1 MGICEVLIPLTNSPS
16 IEVQGNSAAAIGNLS
31 SKGKAI
37 LPCPLTYKYS
47 LIPSEGRSPND
58 DYGPFNDVWDHPEGG
73 LHKYLHR
80 FLSSTDATFQ
90 HIAVWTIV
98 QLLESG
104 DQELLHN
111 IRSSTLLAPHI
122 AQLATASHSSTPS
135 GSTLGSRSAGRSRS
149 NSFSEDGG
157 GDGGDGG
164 AAEIAALARRILEIT
179 EDDIPDGA
187 GLPASEK
194 SARSE
199 IESGS
204 VRPGDDVL
212 RKSVRDALR
221 GQTAGKE

>member
-31 SKGKAI
+31 SKGVSYI
-37 LPCPLTYKYS
+37 YTISMHMLIVNFYS
-47 LIPSEGRSPND
+47 TEGRSAND

-111 IRSSTLLAPHI
+111 IRTSTLLAPHI
-122 AQLATASHSSTPS
+122 AQLATASHASSPT
-135 GSTLGSRSAGRSRS
+135 GSTLGSRSGDRSRS
-149 NSFSEDGG
+149 NSFSEDGQ

-164 AAEIAALARRILEIT
+164 AAEIAALARRILVIT
-179 EDDIPDGA
+179 EDDIPDA
-187 GLPASEK
+187 GLPSSEK
-194 SARSE
+194 SAG
-199 IESGS
+199 SGMN
-204 VRPGDDVL
+204 GDDML
-212 RKSVRDALR
+212 RKSVREAFR
-221 GQTAGKE
+221 GQKGE